1 MQLTDKSRTLPRLHL
16 AGTLLVVLL
25 LTVFL
30 SGFFSWQKIQD
41 HHDSIQRIETLSFD
55 QVQQRLQREM
65 TAILNDI
72 EYTQAQTEVELRQRL
87 IEVVDLALDTATKL
101 YQQQRDQM
109 APEALQSLIIET
121 LRPLRFFDGR
131 GYYFIDEMTGRF
143 ILLPT
148 APEYEGLLLPDNQDD
163 TGHFIMQGLI
173 DAAEKP
179 IGQGFSSYRWYR
191 PDNPEQMADKLAYV
205 RYFAPYDWLIGAGD
219 YTYEWELKLQHQVLR
234 QIRNRLIGETG
245 YTAVIDDQGKVL
257 LSLDSH
263 HLELLPVD
271 QQRQIEREAISLM
284 LTKAEAGGG
293 FIRYLWSNAKTGEK
307 RWKLALVQPAGYW
320 NWILISTIFEDE
332 VSSILQNEIDTFKES
347 SPNQLK
353 TYLTLVGFAFFIAV
367 VASLLFSRWSST
379 LFQAYHEE
387 LASQREALKRKAEE
401 LIESESN
408 IRHLAFHDT
417 LTGLAN
423 RRLLIDRLHQQ
434 LKHNQR
440 NNELGALLFID
451 LDNFK
456 TLNDTLGHDMGDE
469 LLRQVASRIKL
480 SLRDEDTVA
489 RFGGDE
495 FVIMLASLGNDKQE
509 VAEKAQLV
517 ADKLLSSLRLEYQLE
532 DHHYFITASIGVAL
546 TRKEAVVEELL
557 KQADLAMYKAKESGR
572 DRIFFFDPQMQES
585 IAAKALIESELRVAI
600 QQQQLILFY
609 QPQVNTA
616 GQLIGAEV
624 LVRWQHPSK
633 GLISP
638 AEFIPVAE
646 STGLILPLGRWV
658 IEESCRQLSRWSA
671 SEFFSELNLSVNI
684 SAHQFKQSSFA
695 EDVLHMMHQLKVP
708 KNRLKLELT
717 ESVLLD
723 DIDFAIE
730 RMRHLKEQGISFS
743 LDDFGTGYSSLAY
756 IKQLPLDQLKIDHCF
771 IDGLPDDANDA
782 AITRIILSLAS
793 ELNLCVVAEGVETE
807 AQRQFLIEH
816 RCPGYQGYLFG
827 YPMPIDEFERHAY
840 RD

>member
-1 MQLTDKSRTLPRLHL
+1 M
-16 AGTLLVVLL
+16 
-25 LTVFL
+25 
-30 SGFFSWQKIQD
+30 
-41 HHDSIQRIETLSFD
+41 
-55 QVQQRLQREM
+55 
-65 TAILNDI
+65 
-72 EYTQAQTEVELRQRL
+72 
-87 IEVVDLALDTATKL
+87 
-101 YQQQRDQM
+101 
-109 APEALQSLIIET
+109 
-121 LRPLRFFDGR
+121 
-131 GYYFIDEMTGRF
+131 
-143 ILLPT
+143 
-148 APEYEGLLLPDNQDD
+148 LPDNQDD

-173 DAAEKP
+173 ESAEKP

-191 PDNPEQMADKLAYV
+191 PDNPEEMADKLAYV

-234 QIRNRLIGETG
+234 QIRNRLIGKTG
-245 YTAVIDDQGKVL
+245 YTAIIDDQGKVL
-257 LSLDSH
+257 LSLDSR

-271 QQRQIEREAISLM
+271 QQRQIERDAISLM
-284 LTKAEAGGG
+284 LTTAEAGGG
-293 FIRYLWSNAKTGEK
+293 FIRYLWSNAETGEE

-353 TYLTLVGFAFFIAV
+353 TYLTLVGFAFFVAV

-495 FVIMLASLGNDKQE
+495 FVIMLASLGTDKQE
-509 VAEKAQLV
+509 VAEKARLV
-517 ADKLLSSLRLEYQLE
+517 ADKLLSSLRIEYQLE
-532 DHHYFITASIGVAL
+532 DQHYFITASIGVAL

-572 DRIFFFDPQMQES
+572 DRLFFFDPQMQES

-600 QQQQLILFY
+600 QQQQLVLFY
-609 QPQVNTA
+609 QPQVNIA
-616 GQLIGAEV
+616 GQMIGAEV

-658 IEESCRQLSRWSA
+658 LEESCRQLSRWSA
-671 SEFFSELNLSVNI
+671 SELFSELTLSVNI
-684 SAHQFKQSSFA
+684 SAHQFKQASFA
-695 EDVLHMMHQLKVP
+695 EDVLHVMHQLNVP

-827 YPMPIDEFERHAY
+827 YPVPIDEFERHAL